1 MKAYRFALIALA
13 TVVFSAFSARPASAA
28 TWQLCLGLTGV
39 TGNLYLNFN
48 AQGNAIMV
56 SGVKGVSGDDH
67 GPVFGTL
74 TRVPV
79 SSSYEMGL
87 TVTIANMGDYE
98 GHNTENIV
106 IVFSP
111 SGAMSY
117 KRWLSS
123 SQTFTQ
129 GTVYLANCVS

>member
-1 MKAYRFALIALA
+1 MRVYRFALIALA
-13 TVVFSAFSARPASAA
+13 TVVFSAFSARPASAD
-28 TWQLCLGLTGV
+28 TWQLCLGLSGV
-39 TGNLYLNFN
+39 SANLYLNFN
-48 AQGNAIMV
+48 VQGNAIMV
-56 SGVKGVSGDDH
+56 SGTKGVSGDDH

-74 TRVPV
+74 TQVPV
-79 SSSYEMGL
+79 SNSYEMGL

-111 SGAMSY
+111 TGSMSY
-117 KRWLSS
+117 KRWLNS

-129 GTVYLANCVS
+129 GTVFLANCVS